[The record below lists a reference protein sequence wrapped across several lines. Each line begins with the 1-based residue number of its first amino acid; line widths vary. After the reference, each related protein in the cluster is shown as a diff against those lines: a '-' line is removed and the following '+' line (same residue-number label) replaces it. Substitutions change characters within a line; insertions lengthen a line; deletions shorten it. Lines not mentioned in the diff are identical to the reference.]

1 MKTKKNKKISSFS
14 QMYSSDEMIMVLN
27 EQVRAYT
34 ESLRANSAFGIMCD
48 YRIVELGG
56 FEKRACRISTL
67 LIN

>member
-1 MKTKKNKKISSFS
+1 
-14 QMYSSDEMIMVLN
+14 MYSSDEMIMVLN